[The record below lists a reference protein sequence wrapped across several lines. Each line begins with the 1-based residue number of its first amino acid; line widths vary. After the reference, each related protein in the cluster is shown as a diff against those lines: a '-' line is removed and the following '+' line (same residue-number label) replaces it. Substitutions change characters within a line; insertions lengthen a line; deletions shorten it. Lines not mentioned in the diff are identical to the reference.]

1 MKKLYIM
8 FVASACIGSA
18 SAQTLITYGNSTVSK
33 DEFWRAYNKNKPV
46 VTDKEKSVRE
56 YLELYTNFKLKVKAA
71 QDLRID
77 TLQQIQYDVQN
88 FRNQVTE
95 NYLSDDKGFKRL
107 QDEAFDRSQK
117 DIHAI
122 HFSVPVDTAHPE
134 IALKAITELQAEL
147 KAGKTNYAELSKTA
161 SEKYGVVK
169 QNDLG
174 FITAFSVPYEYENII
189 YNTKPGEVSAPYRSR
204 SGWHLF
210 KVLEQKPGAG
220 KWKVAQILFVFP
232 PDAGAEVKAQVKRKA
247 DSVYALLSNEK
258 INFAAAAKTYSDD
271 KLTYLTEGELP
282 EFGSGKYSYDFESE
296 IFRLKKDGEISKPF
310 ATAYG
315 YHIVKRL
322 AQKPVVTDKA
332 DETNQFEL
340 KQKIMADA
348 RINVEREKF
357 TTEIINRTGIKK
369 TKLVSDADL
378 WRYADTMLK
387 DFSIER
393 ADQQPISRK
402 KVVTFADGS
411 ALTGS
416 DWLKFVRSYRS
427 SEQNAGETN
436 QQLWNKFISFSAVDY
451 YKSHLEKYNED
462 FKFQMQEF
470 REGNMLFEVME
481 RNVWNKAVTDA
492 PGLQKYYAEH
502 KENYKWAPSADII
515 VFNCSTEKAAQE
527 ALAAMKAGKDWKK
540 IAEESNATIQTD
552 SGRYE
557 LTQII
562 AAEYTSKVE
571 DGAYSLIAPGGDGTA
586 AFVKYLHIYPAN
598 MQRSFEEARGLVIND
613 YQGVLEKNWL
623 QVLRAKYPVKVNEAV
638 LKDLLK

>member
-8 FVASACIGSA
+8 FLAAACIGSV

-71 QDLRID
+71 QDMRID

-88 FRNQVTE
+88 FRGQVTE

-117 DIHAI
+117 DVHTI
-122 HFSVPVDTAHPE
+122 HFSVPVDTANPDK
-134 IALKAITELQAEL
+134 ALKAITELQAEL
-147 KAGKTNYAELSKTA
+147 KAGKTNYAELAKTA

-174 FITAFSVPYEYENII
+174 FITAFSIPYEYENII
-189 YNTKPGEVSAPYRSR
+189 YNTKVGEVSAPYRSK
-204 SGWHLF
+204 SSWHLF
-210 KVLEQKPGAG
+210 KVIDQKPGAG

-232 PDAGAEVKAQVKRKA
+232 PDANDAVKAQVKKLA
-247 DSVYALLSNEK
+247 DSVYGLLASEK
-258 INFAAAAKTYSDD
+258 INFAAAAKKYSDD

-315 YHIVKRL
+315 YHIVNRI
-322 AQKPVVTDKA
+322 AQKPIVTDKT

-357 TTEIINRTGIKK
+357 TTEIISKTGIKK
-369 TKLVSDADL
+369 TKLVTDADL
-378 WRYADTMLK
+378 MRYADTMMK

-393 ADQQPISRK
+393 ADQVPISRK

-427 SEQNAGETN
+427 SEQSAGETN
-436 QQLWNKFISFSAVDY
+436 QQLWDKFISFSAVDY
-451 YKSHLEKYNED
+451 YKNHLEKYNED

-470 REGNMLFEVME
+470 KEGNMLFEVME
-481 RNVWNKAVTDA
+481 KNVWNKAVTDA
-492 PGLQKYYAEH
+492 AGLQKYYAEH

-515 VFNCSTEKAAQE
+515 VFNCTTEKVAQE
-527 ALAAMKAGKDWKK
+527 TLAALKAGKDWKTL
-540 IAEESNATIQTD
+540 AEASNATIQTD

-571 DGAYSLIAPGGDGTA
+571 NGAYSLIAPGGDGTA
-586 AFVKYLHIYPAN
+586 AFVKYLHVYPGN
-598 MQRSFEEARGLVIND
+598 MQRNFEEARGLVIND

-623 QVLRAKYPVKVNEAV
+623 QALRAKYPVKVNEAV